1 MAPFVATAPVLPRPA
16 CPADTGAHAEAL
28 HHATA
33 VKRRGTAGISAR
45 GCGVRE
51 REDRQMPHKETKP
64 KAVTKTAPAA
74 KTTPA
79 AVVVNDTGRGLEI
92 EVVANNADDLK
103 STLG

>member
-1 MAPFVATAPVLPRPA
+1 
-16 CPADTGAHAEAL
+16 
-28 HHATA
+28 
-33 VKRRGTAGISAR
+33 
-45 GCGVRE
+45 
-51 REDRQMPHKETKP
+51 MPHKETKP

-103 STLG
+103 STLGKYGGSRSDDWNDVIACQTANALWLKHLRRARSKSGPPLPD